1 MLAVLNCMCCI
12 QALSQRIHYGKF
24 VAEAKY
30 RANEEV
36 YRRQVEQQDAEALM
50 DLLTDVSVEQQ
61 VRSVRAL
68 LMHRMQRCPQ
78 HQAMWSG
85 VPWPP

>member
-1 MLAVLNCMCCI
+1 MSYLLLAVLILLCCI

-36 YRRQVEQQDAEALM
+36 YRQQVERQDAEALM
-50 DLLTDVSVEQQ
+50 DLLTDVRVEQQ
-61 VRSVRAL
+61 VRPGRAL
-68 LMHRMQRCPQ
+68 LMHSMI
-78 HQAMWSG
+78 S
-85 VPWPP
+85 VVSIT